1 VGRAERISSR
11 RVCET
16 DLPKAGTP
24 ADRSQETTMNIL
36 NIPKL
41 ICLTIIQLAKQ
52 AWLLPQ
58 SFADA
63 IQQRRQKI
71 VLKELEI
78 ERLDRI
84 CNPSKYRG
92 R

>member
-1 VGRAERISSR
+1 V
-11 RVCET
+11 
-16 DLPKAGTP
+16 
-24 ADRSQETTMNIL
+24 NIL
-36 NIPKL
+36 KL
-41 ICLTIIQLAKQ
+41 LCLTTIQLAKQ

-58 SFADA
+58 SIANA
-63 IQQRRQKI
+63 VQQRRQKI

-92 R
+92 K